1 MTLDQLKTFLSVARL
16 GGVRRA
22 AKQMN
27 ISQPAISAR
36 IAALETSLG
45 TLLFERKSTGVLLNK
60 QGVLLRN
67 HAEQIALSLER
78 IKAEVVPPEGLNSLL
93 RLGVA
98 ETIAQS
104 WLPDFL
110 AALRRKY
117 PNLNIEISV
126 DISLNLRELLLDRAL
141 DLALLMGPVSE
152 FSANNIDLPTFELS
166 WFRPKN
172 LGKPDLT
179 ATPIISFNR
188 NSRPFRE
195 LRHELLERY
204 GGTVQIFPT
213 NSLSA
218 GFEMVAAGI
227 GVGVFPSILGQRL
240 LEAKQI
246 VKFNPGWHPK
256 ALRFTASYVDEPHD
270 ELAAQAAQIALR
282 TAEKYAGDKPK
293 FDTKKEN

>member
-1 MTLDQLKTFLSVARL
+1 MTLDQLKTFLWVARL
-16 GGVRRA
+16 SGIRRA

-36 IAALETSLG
+36 IAGLEESLG
-45 TLLFERKSTGVLLNK
+45 VSLFERARSGVSLTK

-78 IKAEVVPPEGLNSLL
+78 IKAEVVPPEGVNGLL
-93 RLGVA
+93 RLGLA

-110 AALRRKY
+110 SALRRKY
-117 PNLNIEISV
+117 PNLNVEISV
-126 DISLNLRELLLDRAL
+126 DISLHLRELLLDRAL

-152 FSANNIDLPTFELS
+152 FSINNIDLPAFDLS

-172 LGKPDLT
+172 LIEPDL
-179 ATPIISFNR
+179 ATTPVITFNR
-188 NSRPFRE
+188 NTRPYRE
-195 LRHELLERY
+195 LRFELLDRY
-204 GGTVQIFPT
+204 GGAVQIFPT

-227 GVGVFPSILGQRL
+227 GVGIFPSVLGQRL

-246 VKFNPGWHPK
+246 AKFDPGWHPE
-256 ALRFTASYVDEPHD
+256 ALRFTASYIGEPRD
-270 ELAAQAAQIALR
+270 ELAAQAAKMALFAAKR
-282 TAEKYAGDKPK
+282 YAD
-293 FDTKKEN
+293 DRLES

>member
-1 MTLDQLKTFLSVARL
+1 MTLDQLKTFLWVARL
-16 GGVRRA
+16 SGIRRA

-36 IAALETSLG
+36 IAGLEESLG
-45 TLLFERKSTGVLLNK
+45 VSLFERARSGVSLTK

-78 IKAEVVPPEGLNSLL
+78 IKAEVVPPEGVNGLL
-93 RLGVA
+93 RLGIA

-104 WLPDFL
+104 WLPNFL
-110 AALRRKY
+110 SALRRKY
-117 PNLNIEISV
+117 PNLYVEISV
-126 DISLNLRELLLDRAL
+126 DISLHLREQLLDRAL

-152 FSANNIDLPTFELS
+152 FSTNNIDLPAFDLS
-166 WFRPKN
+166 WFRPKD
-172 LGKPDLT
+172 LVEPDLT
-179 ATPIISFNR
+179 TTPVITFNR
-188 NSRPFRE
+188 NTRPYRE
-195 LRHELLERY
+195 LRFELLERY

-227 GVGVFPSILGQRL
+227 GVGVFPSVLGQRL

-246 VKFNPGWHPK
+246 AIFDPGWHPE
-256 ALRFTASYVDEPHD
+256 ALRFTASYVGEPRDEV
-270 ELAAQAAQIALR
+270 AAQAAEIALIAAKR
-282 TAEKYAGDKPK
+282 YAEGRL
-293 FDTKKEN
+293 ES